1 MSTLPHGM
9 MRKKRWCQM
18 KTRKQSYGE
27 MNCVGRRIEALR
39 KASGSKQ
46 KDFVAKL
53 QAMGLD
59 INPTSYS
66 KLEGQIRAA
75 NDRELWCIA
84 RALGVT
90 VDDLFPDTLP

>member
-1 MSTLPHGM
+1 
-9 MRKKRWCQM
+9 M
-18 KTRKQSYGE
+18 KTRKRNYGE

-39 KASGSKQ
+39 KAGGLKQ

-75 NDRELWCIA
+75 NDRELWYIA

-90 VDDLFPDTLP
+90 VDDLFPDALP